1 MRYFTGCHTAEELK
15 KAYREIVK
23 KLHPDNGGEASLFK
37 EMQAEFSSAW
47 ERLKNIH
54 VNMKGEQYTK
64 ETKETAQEFMDI
76 IEKVI
81 HLDGVDVELCGSWI
95 WCSGNTKAHS
105 KELLAMKFTYS
116 GSKQAWYFHYGPYK
130 KRSRSSMSMEEIRSF
145 YGSRKFKSEHNNK
158 EAEEER
164 VALPA

>member
-1 MRYFTGCHTAEELK
+1 MTMYFRQCRTAEELK

-47 ERLKNIH
+47 ERLKSIH
-54 VNMKGEQYTK
+54 VNSKGEQYTQ
-64 ETKETAQEFMDI
+64 ETNETAQEFMDI

-81 HLDGVDVELCGSWI
+81 HLNGVDVELCGSWI
-95 WCSGNTKAHS
+95 WCSGNTQPYKEVFKA
-105 KELLAMKFTYS
+105 LKFGWS
-116 GSKQAWYFHYGPYK
+116 GQKQAWHFHYGPYK
-130 KRSRSSMSMEEIRSF
+130 KRSKSKLSMNDIRNL
-145 YGSRKFKSEHNNK
+145 YGSKKFSEGIQK
-158 EAEEER
+158 TEEQ